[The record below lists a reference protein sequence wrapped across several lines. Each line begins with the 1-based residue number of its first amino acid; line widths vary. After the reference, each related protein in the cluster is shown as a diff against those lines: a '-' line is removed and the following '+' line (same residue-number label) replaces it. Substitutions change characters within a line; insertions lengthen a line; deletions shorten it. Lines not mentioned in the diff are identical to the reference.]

1 MMLQALVYWCIMEF
15 NSLTFA
21 VFLLVVF
28 AVHWFMLNRRGW
40 TMARNLFLLAVSYV
54 FYGAWDWRFLSL
66 IAFSSAVD
74 FWVGLRM
81 DGLVTKSER
90 KPWLV
95 VSLVVNLGLLA
106 AFKYFDFF
114 LDSAQDLAALFGWD
128 GERLRL
134 NWILPVGISFY
145 TFQTLSYSLDLYH
158 GRMKATR
165 DPVAFFAFV
174 AFFPQLVAGPIERA
188 RNLLP
193 HFERI
198 SAFDSKA
205 VRSGLFLLLWGLFKK
220 VVLADRLAL
229 FVNQGYAQPDQVD
242 AHTFL
247 ILLVFFPWQL
257 YLDFSA
263 YSDIAIGAARML
275 GFPLTTNFRQPM
287 FPLGFADFWRRWH
300 ITLTRWFRDYLYAP
314 IRKKRAG
321 KWWKGVSVM
330 VVFFAT
336 GLWHGATWNFV
347 VWGLVCG
354 LSLVFLEPLLGKLLV
369 RFKGQMWV
377 NTVVICVTVLCMD
390 SSLIWFRSP
399 DISTAIELFGAMG
412 KGWGA
417 WSPLDWG
424 LTQGEYRLAWMGLFL
439 SIAVDIALLRK
450 PDLPERFMSGNGM
463 KRWALSWLLVMGIIL
478 AGSYGININDEEF
491 IYFQF

>member
-193 HFERI
+193 HFERT
-198 SAFDSKA
+198 SLFDSKA

-229 FVNQGYAQPDQVD
+229 FVNQGYAHSSELDSY
-242 AHTFL
+242 TF
-247 ILLVFFPWQL
+247 ILLCVFFPWQL

-263 YSDIAIGAARML
+263 YSDIAIGSARML

-287 FPLGFADFWRRWH
+287 FSVGFSDFWNRWH
-300 ITLTRWFRDYLYAP
+300 ITLTRWFRDYLYNA
-314 IRKKRAG
+314 IRKVRPA
-321 KWWKGVSVM
+321 KWWKAMSVM
-330 VVFFAT
+330 VVFTAT
-336 GLWHGATWNFV
+336 GFWHGATWNFIF
-347 VWGLVCG
+347 WGVLCG
-354 LSLVFLEPLLGKLLV
+354 LALLVIEPWISNLSRHKPNKWGPRLLG
-369 RFKGQMWV
+369 FAIT
-377 NTVVICVTVLCMD
+377 TVYMYG
-390 SSLIWFRSP
+390 SLIWFRAP
-399 DISTAIELFGAMG
+399 DVDTALEVYGSIG
-412 KGWGA
+412 KGWGNWA
-417 WSPLDWG
+417 PSDWN
-424 LTQGEYRLAWMGLFL
+424 LTRGEYVLAWLGIGLAA
-439 SIAVDIALLRK
+439 AVDLVLIRIPA
-450 PDLPERFMSGNGM
+450 LPERFMSGNGM

>member
-1 MMLQALVYWCIMEF
+1 MEF

-21 VFLLVVF
+21 GFLLFVF
-28 AVHWFMLNRRGW
+28 VVHWFILNRRGW
-40 TMARNLFLLAVSYV
+40 IMPRNLFLLAVSYV

-81 DGLVTKSER
+81 DGLATQTER
-90 KPWLV
+90 KPWLI
-95 VSLVVNLGLLA
+95 VSIVVNLGLLA

-114 LDSAQDLAALFGWD
+114 LDSAQDLAELIGWN
-128 GERLRL
+128 GERMRL

-188 RNLLP
+188 RHLLP
-193 HFERI
+193 HFERM
-198 SAFDSKA
+198 SSFDSKA
-205 VRSGLFLLLWGLFKK
+205 VRSGLFLLLWGVFKK

-242 AHTFL
+242 SHTFF

-287 FPLGFADFWRRWH
+287 FAVGFADFWRRWH

-314 IRKKRAG
+314 LRKKRKG
-321 KWWKGVSVM
+321 KVWNGFSVM

-347 VWGLVCG
+347 IWGIMCG
-354 LSLVFLEPLLGKLLV
+354 LAMVFLEPLFAKFSSK
-369 RFKGQMWV
+369 FKGQTWV
-377 NTVVICVTVLCMD
+377 SALIILGTTVFMY
-390 SSLIWFRSP
+390 SSLVWFRSP
-399 DISTAIELFGAMG
+399 DFSTAMKVFAAVG
-412 KGWGA
+412 KGWGD
-417 WSPLDWG
+417 WSPADWG
-424 LTQGEYRLAWMGLFL
+424 LTIGEYWLAWMGLFL
-439 SIAVDIALLRK
+439 SIFVHVALIRR
-450 PDLPERFMSGNGM
+450 PDLPERFMAGNGL

-478 AGSYGININDEEF
+478 AGSYGININDEQF